1 MSSFQSDKDFI
12 FCQPDGQPLCYMAS
26 LRRLQKAMK
35 GSKIIREKGKHGFHI
50 FRHSAGTL
58 LYEKSRDLKLVQ
70 GTLRHSDISTTSD
83 IYVHLGDKVLQ
94 EGTQILMDEILTNC
108 DLFVTQ
114 KSEMVS

>member
-1 MSSFQSDKDFI
+1 M
-12 FCQPDGQPLCYMAS
+12 
-26 LRRLQKAMK
+26 KAC
-35 GSKIIREKGKHGFHI
+35 KIKEDKGKHGFHI

-70 GTLRHSDISTTSD
+70 GALRHSDISTTSD
-83 IYVHLGDKVLQ
+83 IYVHLGDKVLS
-94 EGTQILMDEILTNC
+94 EGSEILTEEILTNC

>member
-1 MSSFQSDKDFI
+1 MDKAGI
-12 FCQPDGQPLCYMAS
+12 N
-26 LRRLQKAMK
+26 RV
-35 GSKIIREKGKHGFHI
+35 KGKYGHHI

-70 GTLRHSDISTTSD
+70 GTLRHNDISTTSD
-83 IYVHLGDKVLQ
+83 IYVHLGDEVLN
-94 EGTQILMDEILTNC
+94 EGSQILATEILGNR

>member
-1 MSSFQSDKDFI
+1 M
-12 FCQPDGQPLCYMAS
+12 FCQADGQPLSYRVC
-26 LRRLQKAMK
+26 LDHLQKALK
-35 GSKIIREKGKHGFHI
+35 ESEITRERGKHGFHI

-83 IYVHLGDKVLQ
+83 IYVHLSDKVLR
-94 EGTQILMDEILTNC
+94 EGSEILTEEILINC